1 MSEHL
6 LDMSSTSGPT
16 RLSALIA
23 HHLSAHTPQG
33 IWLSPTVST
42 WNTAAMSYL
51 LPDAVVVEAYRD
63 LRRRMIELLR
73 ETPPQLGASP
83 VPHCPAWSV
92 RDVAAHLVGVPE
104 DILAGRME
112 GVTTEAW
119 TQAQVDRHL
128 DQSLADLAD
137 IWANQIESFDAVLPH
152 IPAPV
157 NSQMVM
163 DAVTHEHDIR
173 HALGKAGA
181 RDSSAVR
188 VGLGWLLDAA
198 GDETGLADPTSWFWS
213 RRLRPSSG
221 AVGPTIRR
229 ADRSTRTRHRARSSP
244 SSSASP

>member
-1 MSEHL
+1 M
-6 LDMSSTSGPT
+6 T
-16 RLSALIA
+16 
-23 HHLSAHTPQG
+23 
-33 IWLSPTVST
+33 
-42 WNTAAMSYL
+42 YL
-51 LPDAVVVEAYRD
+51 LPDAVVVDAYRE
-63 LRRRMIELLR
+63 LRTRMIALLR
-73 ETPPQLGASP
+73 ETPAHLGATP

-92 RDVAAHLVGVPE
+92 HDVAAHLVGVPE

-137 IWANQIESFDAVLPH
+137 VWEHLIESFDAVLPH

-157 NSQMVM
+157 NSQLVM

-173 HALGKAGA
+173 HALGAPGA

-198 GDETGLADPTSWFWS
+198 GDESGLAT
-213 RRLRPSSG
+213 RLRGSG
-221 AVGPTIRR
+221 LDDFDLLRVLSGRRSPEQIARLGLDADAVLPLFVGKPLTPPDI
-229 ADRSTRTRHRARSSP
+229 SIEE
-244 SSSASP
+244 

>member
-1 MSEHL
+1 M
-6 LDMSSTSGPT
+6 DQC
-16 RLSALIA
+16 AK
-23 HHLSAHTPQG
+23 
-33 IWLSPTVST
+33 ST
-42 WNTAAMSYL
+42 WNTVAMTNL

-73 ETPPQLGASP
+73 ETPPHLGASP

-137 IWANQIESFDAVLPH
+137 IWASQIESFDAVLPH

-198 GDETGLADPTSWFWS
+198 GDDSGLAT
-213 RRLRPSSG
+213 RLRGSGLDDFDLLRVMSGRRSAEQIARLGLDANDILPLFVGKPLTPPSI
-221 AVGPTIRR
+221 TI
-229 ADRSTRTRHRARSSP
+229 DE
-244 SSSASP
+244 